1 MMTALV
7 YVLTSITLVIILA
20 LAKSSGHEAGN
31 GIETFRYQPGL
42 LKIMFWGSPV
52 PLLLMIFVYVV
63 TTPTMSNL
71 SLALLLMIG
80 AIGSS
85 LVFYTYK
92 YLGSLRVEVSG
103 SGVKIS
109 TLRSSKYIDFSEINR
124 VDFVEGDKGVFSLDI
139 FNGTEERVAHLAGT
153 LQDFDDLHRLIK
165 SGATS
170 RGATYRHRDKW
181 GKWSN

>member
-20 LAKSSGHEAGN
+20 LARSPGHETGN
-31 GIETFRYQPGL
+31 GVDTFRYQPGL
-42 LKIMFWGSPV
+42 LKIMSWGSPV
-52 PLLLMIFVYVV
+52 PLLLMIFVYMA

-85 LVFYTYK
+85 LVFYAYK
-92 YLGSLRVEVSG
+92 YLDSLRVEVSR
-103 SGVKIS
+103 SSVKIS
-109 TLRSSKYIDFSEINR
+109 TLRSSKYIDFSEISR
-124 VDFVEGDKGVFSLDI
+124 VDFVEGDKGVFYLDI
-139 FNGTEERVAHLAGT
+139 FNGAKERIAHLAGT

-170 RGATYRHRDKW
+170 CGATYRSRDKW
-181 GKWSN
+181 GKWSD